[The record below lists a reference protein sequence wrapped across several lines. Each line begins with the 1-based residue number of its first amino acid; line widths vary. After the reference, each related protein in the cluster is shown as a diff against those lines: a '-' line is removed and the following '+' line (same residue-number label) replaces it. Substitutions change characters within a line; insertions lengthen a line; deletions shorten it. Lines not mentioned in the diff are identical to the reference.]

1 MDGTLTVVKA
11 GSKISH
17 LKVSLNHLK
26 FSPDVRSRFTEFR
39 LIDSY
44 ESLSFHKVT
53 LEIVLWINH
62 KSNLHCNMSVVLF
75 IFVGF
80 KETSSCSSVG
90 IKH

>member
-1 MDGTLTVVKA
+1 MDGTLTLVKA

-17 LKVSLNHLK
+17 LKVGLNHLK
-26 FSPDVRSRFTEFR
+26 FSPDVRSRFREVR
-39 LIDSY
+39 LIDCY
-44 ESLSFHKVT
+44 ERLSFCKVT

-80 KETSSCSSVG
+80 KETFSSSSVG